1 MTQPDQIQAINYICA
16 GLNEVL
22 GDAKDPL
29 NSSTSLEVKNRVDA
43 SLESQ
48 GENWTRGM
56 LIRAGR
62 ASLYYWMRDN
72 GEQFGWN
79 SMDFRLLS
87 FRYKLLRGI
96 DDLTTWWSQSGA
108 GSFTIDS
115 NDQKVLVEYQPGVQ
129 AITHLGCCFFMGL
142 IQEYISWLA
151 SGKFFP
157 VQEIQCLDRDSQS
170 HVFEISKTPLD

>member
-1 MTQPDQIQAINYICA
+1 MQPDRIQAINYVNA

-22 GDAKDPL
+22 GESQEPL
-29 NSSTSLEVKNRVDA
+29 NSTMSLEVNNRVET
-43 SLESQ
+43 SLDTL
-48 GENWTRGM
+48 GEIFTRGI
-56 LIRAGR
+56 LIRTGR

-72 GEQFGWN
+72 GERFGWN
-79 SMDFRLLS
+79 SMDFKLLS

-115 NDQKVLVEYQPGVQ
+115 NAKKVVVAYQPGEHV
-129 AITHLGCCFFMGL
+129 ITQLGCCFFMGL

-157 VQEIQCLDRDSQS
+157 AREIQCLKSDSQC

>member
-1 MTQPDQIQAINYICA
+1 MTQPDRIQAINYVSA

-22 GDAKDPL
+22 GKSRESQ
-29 NSSTSLEVKNRVDA
+29 NSTMPLEVKNRVET
-43 SLESQ
+43 SLDTL
-48 GENWTRGM
+48 GEIFTRGM

-72 GEQFGWN
+72 GERFKWN
-79 SMDFRLLS
+79 STDFKLLS

-108 GSFTIDS
+108 GSFSIDS
-115 NDQKVLVEYQPGVQ
+115 KAKTVVVEYHPGEQ
-129 AITHLGCCFFMGL
+129 AITQLGCCFFMGL

-157 VQEIQCLDRDSQS
+157 AREIQCRKSDSQC

>member
-1 MTQPDQIQAINYICA
+1 MTQPDRIQAINYVTA

-22 GDAKDPL
+22 GDSQEPL
-29 NSSTSLEVKNRVDA
+29 YPSTAGDVTSRVNTSLEVR
-43 SLESQ
+43 

-72 GEQFGWN
+72 GERYGWN
-79 SMDFRLLS
+79 SLDFRLLS
-87 FRYKLLRGI
+87 FRYKLQRGI
-96 DDLTTWWSQSGA
+96 EDLTTWWEKSGM
-108 GSFTIDS
+108 GSFSVDS
-115 NDQKVLVEYQPGVQ
+115 NSSKVIVEYWPGEQV
-129 AITHLGCCFFMGL
+129 ITQLGCCFFMGL

-157 VQEIQCLDRDSQS
+157 AREIQCLKNGSRG
-170 HVFEISKTPLD
+170 HTFEISKTPLD

>member
-1 MTQPDQIQAINYICA
+1 MTQPDRIQAINYVTA

-22 GDAKDPL
+22 GDSQEPL
-29 NSSTSLEVKNRVDA
+29 YPSTAGDVTSRVNTSLEVR
-43 SLESQ
+43 

-72 GEQFGWN
+72 GERYGWN
-79 SMDFRLLS
+79 SLDFRLLS
-87 FRYKLLRGI
+87 FRYKLQRGI
-96 DDLTTWWSQSGA
+96 EDLTTWWEKSGM
-108 GSFTIDS
+108 GSFSVDS
-115 NDQKVLVEYQPGVQ
+115 NSSKVIVEYRPGEQV
-129 AITHLGCCFFMGL
+129 ITQLGCCFFMGL

-157 VQEIQCLDRDSQS
+157 AREILCLKNGSRG
-170 HVFEISKTPLD
+170 HTFEISKTPLD

>member
-1 MTQPDQIQAINYICA
+1 MTQPDRIQAIQYITA

-22 GDAKDPL
+22 GETAFRQRTSEPL
-29 NSSTSLEVKNRVDA
+29 EVTNRVESSLET
-43 SLESQ
+43 Q

-72 GEQFGWN
+72 GEGYGWN
-79 SMDFRLLS
+79 SLDFRLLP
-87 FRYKLLRGI
+87 FRSKLLHGF

-115 NDQKVLVEYQPGVQ
+115 NAKTVVVEYRPGEHV
-129 AITHLGCCFFMGL
+129 ITQLGCCFFMGL
-142 IQEYISWLA
+142 MQEYISWIA

-157 VQEIQCLDRDSQS
+157 AREIQCLKSDSQR
-170 HVFEISKTPLD
+170 HIFEVNKTSLD

>member
-1 MTQPDQIQAINYICA
+1 M
-16 GLNEVL
+16 
-22 GDAKDPL
+22 
-29 NSSTSLEVKNRVDA
+29 SFEVKNRVEA

-72 GEQFGWN
+72 VERFGWN

-87 FRYKLLRGI
+87 FRNKLLRGI

-108 GSFTIDS
+108 GSFTIGS
-115 NDQKVLVEYQPGVQ
+115 NDKKVLVEYHPGVQ
-129 AITHLGCCFFMGL
+129 AITDLGCCFFMGL
-142 IQEYISWLA
+142 IQEYISWIA

-157 VQEIQCLDRDSQS
+157 AQEIQCHKSDLKC
-170 HVFEISKTPLD
+170 HLFEINKTPLD

>member
-1 MTQPDQIQAINYICA
+1 LTQPDRIQAINYVSA

-22 GDAKDPL
+22 GESRVSQKSTMPL
-29 NSSTSLEVKNRVDA
+29 DVNGRVENSLNTL
-43 SLESQ
+43 
-48 GENWTRGM
+48 GEFFTRGM

-72 GEQFGWN
+72 GERFGWN
-79 SMDFRLLS
+79 SMDFKLLS

-108 GSFTIDS
+108 GKFTIDS
-115 NDQKVLVEYQPGVQ
+115 NAKTVVVEYQPGEQV
-129 AITHLGCCFFMGL
+129 ITQLGCCFFMGL
-142 IQEYISWLA
+142 IQEYISWLS

-157 VQEIQCLDRDSQS
+157 AREIQCLKSDSQR
-170 HVFEISKTPLD
+170 HLFEISKTPLD